1 MRDKIEIYNLCD
13 SSDYDAK
20 SKEVISKILEIIE
33 ESGMNFFDA
42 KNLPL
47 ELDRAI
53 WYSSIGLEGNTPFKP
68 YSKFKGR
75 KSDSL

>member
-1 MRDKIEIYNLCD
+1 MRDRIDIYNRCD
-13 SSDYDAK
+13 CNEYEAK

-42 KNLPL
+42 RNLPL
-47 ELDRAI
+47 ELEREI
-53 WYSSIGLEGNTPFKP
+53 GYSAMGLEGNTPFKP

-75 KSDSL
+75 TEDFL